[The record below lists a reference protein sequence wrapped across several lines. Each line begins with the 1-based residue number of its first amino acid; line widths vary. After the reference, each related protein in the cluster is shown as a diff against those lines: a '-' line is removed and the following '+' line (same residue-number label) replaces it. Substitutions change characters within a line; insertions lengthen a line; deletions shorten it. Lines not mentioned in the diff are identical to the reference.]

1 MLVKKT
7 PWLILHEPR
16 PEARIRLFC
25 FPYAGGGSGLYR
37 RWALDMPAHIEVV
50 AVEPPGRQT
59 RLSEPPPGGLGEI
72 VDALTDATDA
82 LMGKP
87 YATFGY
93 SLGSIVSVEF
103 VRNVVQKGKP
113 APIHMFCSAHRA
125 PHIEPRK
132 DPVHMLTDHE
142 LVQRLA
148 ELGGTSEELL
158 ARPEWLR
165 PFLKTI
171 RADLRIAERYCTST
185 PLALPSR
192 LSVFGGT
199 LDTNVEIGSLLA
211 WETYSDGPFKLRLVE
226 GGHFFIHT
234 SAVEV
239 MSHILTDLSMVHDNV
254 AGICPPHT

>member
-1 MLVKKT
+1 
-7 PWLILHEPR
+7 
-16 PEARIRLFC
+16 
-25 FPYAGGGSGLYR
+25 
-37 RWALDMPAHIEVV
+37 
-50 AVEPPGRQT
+50 
-59 RLSEPPPGGLGEI
+59 
-72 VDALTDATDA
+72 
-82 LMGKP
+82 
-87 YATFGY
+87 
-93 SLGSIVSVEF
+93 
-103 VRNVVQKGKP
+103 
-113 APIHMFCSAHRA
+113 
-125 PHIEPRK
+125 
-132 DPVHMLTDHE
+132 MLTDHE

-185 PLALPSR
+185 PFALPSR

-199 LDTNVEIGSLLA
+199 LDKDVEIGSLLA

-239 MSHILTDLSMVHDNV
+239 MSHILADLSMVHDNFPGF
-254 AGICPPHT
+254 ARLTHELMNRPCA